1 MIMPIPIM
9 EKVHVPTVDAI
20 KNVLGMASRLEEN
33 IEQWEDVIDFT
44 SIDEMADTLKAQGR
58 EMFHHI
64 LDCLDDAGLD
74 IHDPLHM
81 LLFIKKFDA
90 ALFEETFHPAAGKN
104 EKAGRPLPSILRRR
118 IEYNPAGPY
127 PAFGCERQDQ
137 PIRHI
142 CR

>member
-1 MIMPIPIM
+1 MNMIMPIPIT

-44 SIDEMADTLKAQGR
+44 SIDEMAATLKAQGR

-118 IEYNPAGPY
+118 IEYNPAGL
-127 PAFGCERQDQ
+127 
-137 PIRHI
+137 
-142 CR
+142 